1 MIRACRPSGLN
12 QALRPS
18 ILRNCQALLL
28 GQCRQPPVLA
38 PQATAAQLGGCQQV
52 VRRGSRWGAWT
63 RAQLPSCWSS
73 FDDGLDAHLAK
84 GLPWLGSDHSPGCH
98 LFLLVRRARARKAA
112 GPWGP
117 AGAASILAGRRAG
130 LASSWVKIADVP
142 LLIASMRCPA
152 SLLALA
158 AALGACLGAA
168 PSALAA
174 PDPSGQG
181 GTKAMFATK
190 AEAEAAAKQF
200 HCQGAHKMGTL
211 WMPCASHAD
220 TTGSHS
226 GPKAH

>member
-1 MIRACRPSGLN
+1 MGA
-12 QALRPS
+12 
-18 ILRNCQALLL
+18 
-28 GQCRQPPVLA
+28 
-38 PQATAAQLGGCQQV
+38 
-52 VRRGSRWGAWT
+52 SR
-63 RAQLPSCWSS
+63 
-73 FDDGLDAHLAK
+73 
-84 GLPWLGSDHSPGCH
+84 
-98 LFLLVRRARARKAA
+98 V
-112 GPWGP
+112 
-117 AGAASILAGRRAG
+117 ASNLAGRRAG
-130 LASSWVKIADVP
+130 LASSWVKIAPVP

-158 AALGACLGAA
+158 AALTAALCAGLGAA
-168 PSALAA
+168 PAALAA

-211 WMPCASHAD
+211 WMPCATHAD